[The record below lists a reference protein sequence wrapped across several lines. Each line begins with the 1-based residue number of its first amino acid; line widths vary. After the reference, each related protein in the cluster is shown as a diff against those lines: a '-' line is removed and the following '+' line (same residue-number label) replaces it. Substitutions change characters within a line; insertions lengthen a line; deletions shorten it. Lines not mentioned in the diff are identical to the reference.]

1 MPKYIELSSEEI
13 ISTAEIFGAV
23 PVDYKAKEV
32 QEYVSDQKLCEPNA
46 Q

>member
-23 PVDYKAKEV
+23 PVDDKNKEV
-32 QEYVSDQKLCEPNA
+32 QEDVSDQKLCEHNA

>member
-23 PVDYKAKEV
+23 PVDDKDKEV
-32 QEYVSDQKLCEPNA
+32 QGDVSDQKLCEHNA

>member
-1 MPKYIELSSEEI
+1 MPKFIELFSEEI

-23 PVDYKAKEV
+23 PVDDKDKEV
-32 QEYVSDQKLCEPNA
+32 QEDVSDQKLCEHNA